1 MDGCETIY
9 WVNTTRQCIA
19 DGVGC
24 LQYLKV
30 FVLSATG
37 SSEMKVIHTFAILL
51 NLTLSSAEKTS
62 ASCPSKQ
69 GAWFSRSSHSTIRPY
84 SRSSSS

>member
-1 MDGCETIY
+1 MDGRETIY
-9 WVNTTRQCIA
+9 RVNTTRQCIA

-30 FVLSATG
+30 FVLSATESG
-37 SSEMKVIHTFAILL
+37 KVEVIHTFAILL
-51 NLTLSSAEKTS
+51 NLTLSSAENTS

-69 GAWFSRSSHSTIRPY
+69 GA
-84 SRSSSS
+84 